1 MSGYYGYSMSNN
13 ACLAYEENKMPISK
27 WTKKKIFEVI
37 EESLQDEFYSEMY
50 EISEDVI
57 EAMRKMPLRL
67 LKKHI
72 LESREWHHTSKFYN
86 QTDFYEINFDYIQ
99 RLTPE
104 DVQKWLV
111 WEEEAKQRKLEWERF
126 LAERSARSSE
136 QQ

>member
-13 ACLAYEENKMPISK
+13 AYWAYLENKMPISK

-37 EESLQDEFYSEMY
+37 EENLQNEEFCEEYQ
-50 EISEDVI
+50 IPEDVI
-57 EAMRKMPLRL
+57 EAMRKIPLRL
-67 LKKHI
+67 LKKHA
-72 LESREWHHTSKFYN
+72 LVSREWHHTSKFYN
-86 QTDFYEINFDYIQ
+86 QTDFYEVNFSYIE

-111 WEEEAKQRKLEWERF
+111 WEEEDKQRKLEWERF